1 MPKIL
6 LARQPIFDTHQG
18 IYAYELLYRGDLST
32 DGDVMT
38 ATVLSHALNQFG
50 MDTITD
56 GSPIFVNLSRQFLL
70 SEFPKILPPDR
81 TVLEVLEDVPAD
93 DEVIASLKY
102 WKDKGFTIALDDF
115 ISVKSDHVN
124 LLSYADIV
132 KVDILDCE
140 GDLESLLRNLRKEPV
155 KLLAEKVETQE
166 QYKLCQNLGFDY
178 FQGYF
183 FSKPTLMIDHRAL
196 DTNKA
201 KLLQLLSRTLEA
213 GSPKELESDI
223 SHDLALSYKLLCY
236 INSASVGLRNKID
249 SIGHALNLMGLDNI
263 RVWVSMLL
271 MASLSKDKPNAL
283 LSLSFNRGRFL
294 EQLAIARGEA
304 DKANDYFILG
314 MFSLL
319 DALLDQE
326 IKQATES
333 MSLPEIVRNGLL
345 HEGSDPANNLALI
358 RALEQAEWGQL
369 AKLLQAV
376 GLSDTQMAS
385 LYAESIQWSDERMA
399 TIAAI

>member
-166 QYKLCQNLGFDY
+166 QYKLCQNLGFD
-178 FQGYF
+178 
-183 FSKPTLMIDHRAL
+183 
-196 DTNKA
+196 
-201 KLLQLLSRTLEA
+201 
-213 GSPKELESDI
+213 
-223 SHDLALSYKLLCY
+223 
-236 INSASVGLRNKID
+236 
-249 SIGHALNLMGLDNI
+249 
-263 RVWVSMLL
+263 
-271 MASLSKDKPNAL
+271 
-283 LSLSFNRGRFL
+283 
-294 EQLAIARGEA
+294 
-304 DKANDYFILG
+304 
-314 MFSLL
+314 
-319 DALLDQE
+319 
-326 IKQATES
+326 
-333 MSLPEIVRNGLL
+333 
-345 HEGSDPANNLALI
+345 
-358 RALEQAEWGQL
+358 
-369 AKLLQAV
+369 
-376 GLSDTQMAS
+376 
-385 LYAESIQWSDERMA
+385 
-399 TIAAI
+399 